1 MPRIAILISGRG
13 TNMVA
18 LANRVNSGEL
28 PAEIAFVAADRPDAP
43 GLEKA
48 QALGLETRCYPYR
61 EKGPD
66 RCEREMTKDIED
78 RGVEWIVLAGF
89 MRILSP
95 GFVSRFTSRIVNIH
109 PSLLPSFPG
118 THSIE
123 KAWRHGARITGVTVH
138 LVDDQ
143 VDHGLILS
151 QAAVSIMDNDSLED
165 LENRIHETEHQLYW
179 ETLRDLFLGKI
190 SVIERG

>member
-1 MPRIAILISGRG
+1 
-13 TNMVA
+13 
-18 LANRVNSGEL
+18 
-28 PAEIAFVAADRPDAP
+28 
-43 GLEKA
+43 
-48 QALGLETRCYPYR
+48 
-61 EKGPD
+61 
-66 RCEREMTKDIED
+66 MTKDIED